1 MIVSIDIHPT
11 NSDKSSRR
19 PEFTLYR
26 QINPKEYLRSIVT
39 SFHVSL
45 DDADKIERFAKATAC
60 DLSRVSRRRTEIY
73 DDPLHCIESRLRIN
87 KKVPENFSDI
97 RETYQMTPIRFE
109 EEDSQQ
115 L

>member
-1 MIVSIDIHPT
+1 MILCIASNLVYESI
-11 NSDKSSRR
+11 
-19 PEFTLYR
+19 
-26 QINPKEYLRSIVT
+26 
-39 SFHVSL
+39 
-45 DDADKIERFAKATAC
+45 
-60 DLSRVSRRRTEIY
+60 
-73 DDPLHCIESRLRIN
+73 